1 MLFIFVLVI
10 IRLPCIRYKKNRAFG
25 TSVIR
30 KRALW
35 KISINFSN
43 DLNKKRK
50 KLQHDTGTSV
60 VGVCISVVPQ
70 RIFLEGDVMKLSKKL
85 IILGVI
91 PTILFTL
98 VSLFYIIPETKR
110 SIYDERD
117 AQIKTNVENAYSI
130 VSYYYA
136 LSQSGTLT
144 ETQAQAKAMEVLSKM
159 RYGSDGYFWI
169 DDVNCVS
176 VMHGSKPENVGK
188 NRESAKD
195 EKGVLFVKEYV
206 EGAIK
211 SKSEGFYS
219 NFWFSKPGESSA
231 TSKRGYV
238 KLFEPWGWV
247 VGTGIYIDDVEKIV
261 QKQIFA
267 IVTVNIALLLVTFIF
282 TYWFSREKVV
292 KPLEAVI
299 EKLDEMANNGGD
311 LTQQIK
317 IESNDEIG
325 KLAIVVNSMLSS
337 IRELIKQIAQTSEQ
351 VAASS
356 EQLTASAEQSA
367 HASTQAAESVTEVA
381 QGAEKQLQAV
391 GDTSDVVE
399 EMSNKIQLVVSNA
412 ETVAATSTKTAEAAS
427 EGNKAVNTAVKQMHT
442 IEQTVSSSAEVV
454 SKLGERSKEIGQI
467 VDTISGI
474 ASQTNLLALNA
485 AIEAARAGEQ
495 GRGFAV
501 VAEEVRGLAE
511 QSQEAAK
518 RIAEMIN
525 EIQEETNKAVTAMN
539 NGTKE
544 VNRGTQ
550 VVNTAGKSFEEI
562 EELVELLS
570 KQGMEIHNST
580 QQMNAGREKIVV
592 AVQQIHEIAKV
603 SSSETQSISAATE
616 EQSASMEEIASSS
629 QALASMAEELQKIVR
644 KFKV

>member
-1 MLFIFVLVI
+1 MDTDIPVGMYSLFML
-10 IRLPCIRYKKNRAFG
+10 
-25 TSVIR
+25 
-30 KRALW
+30 
-35 KISINFSN
+35 
-43 DLNKKRK
+43 
-50 KLQHDTGTSV
+50 
-60 VGVCISVVPQ
+60 Q
-70 RIFLEGDVMKLSKKL
+70 RIFLEGDEMKLSKKL

-117 AQIKTNVENAYSI
+117 VQLKTNVENAYSV
-130 VSYYYA
+130 VSYYYDLA
-136 LSQSGTLT
+136 QNGTLT
-144 ETQAQAKAMEVLSKM
+144 ENQAQVQAMDALSKM
-159 RYGSDGYFWI
+159 RYGADGYYWI

-176 VMHGSKPENVGK
+176 VMHGAKPENVGK
-188 NRESAKD
+188 NRVAAKD
-195 EKGVLFVKEYV
+195 EKGLLFVKEYV
-206 EGAIK
+206 EGAKI

-247 VGTGIYIDDVEKIV
+247 VGTGIYIDDVEKVV

-267 IVTVNIALLLVTFIF
+267 IMAVNLVLLLVTFAF

-299 EKLDEMANNGGD
+299 AKLDEMANNGGD
-311 LTQQIK
+311 LTQK
-317 IESNDEIG
+317 IQVESNDEIG
-325 KLAIVVNSMLSS
+325 KLADVVNAMLDS

-356 EQLTASAEQSA
+356 EELTASAEQSA

-391 GDTSDVVE
+391 GDTTDVVE
-399 EMSNKIQLVVSNA
+399 EMSGKIQLVVENA
-412 ETVAATSTKTAEAAS
+412 ETVAETSAKTADAAS
-427 EGNKAVNTAVKQMHT
+427 EGNKAVNSAIEQMKT

-454 SKLGERSKEIGQI
+454 AKLGERSKEIGQI

-501 VAEEVRGLAE
+501 VAEEVRVLAE

-518 RIAEMIN
+518 RIADMIN
-525 EIQEETNKAVTAMN
+525 EIQEETDKAVTAMHQ
-539 NGTKE
+539 GTEE

-562 EELVELLS
+562 EALVDLLS
-570 KQGMEIHNST
+570 KQGLEIHSST
-580 QQMNAGREKIVV
+580 QQMNAGREQIVV

-603 SSSETQSISAATE
+603 SSGETQSISAAAE

-629 QALASMAEELQKIVR
+629 QALARMAEEMQKIVR